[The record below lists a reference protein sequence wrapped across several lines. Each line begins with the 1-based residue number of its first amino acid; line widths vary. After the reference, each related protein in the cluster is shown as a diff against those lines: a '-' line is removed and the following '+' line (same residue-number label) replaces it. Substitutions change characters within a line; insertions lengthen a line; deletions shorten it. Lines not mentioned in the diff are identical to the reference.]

1 MSTEQWHEIE
11 RLYHAASERAP
22 EERRSYLEV
31 ACGGDEALLRE
42 VESLLA
48 NDDLAANFL
57 ETGPNHSASGPRFS
71 GVQELAP
78 NSQLSH
84 YRILDRLGAGGMGV
98 VYKAT
103 DTTLG
108 RTVALKLLRAD
119 MLEDAGTCARFERE
133 ARTLASLTHSGIATI
148 YGLEEHE
155 GVRFLALEYVPGPTL
170 AERLRRGAL
179 PLREAIL
186 ISKQIAEALETAH
199 AQVIIHR
206 DLKPSNIKVSDKGQ
220 VKVLDFGLAKPMERP
235 HTALSTDSTVT
246 VNETVTGSMTI
257 VATPA
262 YMSPEQRKD
271 A

>member
-1 MSTEQWHEIE
+1 MESAEPLPHGASAPLRCGEFGTKLLHHGKLTMSTEQWHEIE

-133 ARTLASLTHSGIATI
+133 ALPRHPSSGRSHDVAFGVNPERAGEHHVSTREVDRGETLPV
-148 YGLEEHE
+148 EQ
-155 GVRFLALEYVPGPTL
+155 
-170 AERLRRGAL
+170 
-179 PLREAIL
+179 EA
-186 ISKQIAEALETAH
+186 
-199 AQVIIHR
+199 VIFI
-206 DLKPSNIKVSDKGQ
+206 G
-220 VKVLDFGLAKPMERP
+220 
-235 HTALSTDSTVT
+235 
-246 VNETVTGSMTI
+246 
-257 VATPA
+257 
-262 YMSPEQRKD
+262 
-271 A
+271 